1 MLVGHVRERVAA
13 GETCTYES
21 MSAAAWLPPFGR
33 LPVSRPVVIL
43 VLVSVVALV
52 AGFLAFGGANMGQ

>member
-1 MLVGHVRERVAA
+1 
-13 GETCTYES
+13 
-21 MSAAAWLPPFGR
+21 MSAAAWLPPHER

-43 VLVSVVALV
+43 VIVSAVALV